1 MDATPPAG
9 GKRSKR
15 ARKAQKT
22 RGGQKGR
29 TPPPTSVSAQQAVG
43 NFLRATRTARRL
55 TQEQVA
61 AKTRR
66 QPWQLSRAAISAIE
80 RGQNFPG
87 MEAMLALSNVLYVD
101 PKELIER
108 ARLSTVVPI
117 DITDMTYDEL
127 EERASRF
134 FWDGEFKKSLS
145 VYDAMQEKAA
155 LEDGDELTSTAHRMA
170 VLDVRR
176 ATALKR
182 AGALL
187 SAIATAERAIAHASD
202 MKSVQ
207 AEAYVVLA
215 DLQGMRG
222 HLPLARDAATRALEL
237 SVQADPRVRGWA
249 FMVRARVHFLSGQYA
264 EAKAAFLEARDLAAS
279 GGDRTHHTHIAGN
292 IGMCCLE
299 LEETVE
305 ARRWIEQGVEFARE
319 HGQPSLEA
327 SWLVELGKLELSRGR
342 NTHADGYAEEALR
355 IAGPTEQYLTI
366 FRAEWLRHKVLAA
379 TQPGTA
385 DLPRMAE
392 LRELFALL
400 DQHEG
405 IEEIREF
412 KQEMNQLRVD
422 EHREEP

>member
-1 MDATPPAG
+1 
-9 GKRSKR
+9 
-15 ARKAQKT
+15 
-22 RGGQKGR
+22 
-29 TPPPTSVSAQQAVG
+29 VG
-43 NFLRATRTARRL
+43 NFLRATRIARRL

-66 QPWQLSRAAISAIE
+66 QPWQLSRAAVSAIE

-117 DITDMTYDEL
+117 DITDLTYDEL

-155 LEDGDELTSTAHRMA
+155 LEGDDEPASTARRMA

-187 SAIATAERAIAHASD
+187 SAIATAERAIAHSSD
-202 MKSVQ
+202 MTSVQ

-215 DLQGMRG
+215 DLQSMRG
-222 HLPLARDAATRALEL
+222 HLPLARDAASRALDL
-237 SVQADPRVRGWA
+237 SEEADPRVRGWA
-249 FMVRARVHFLSGQYA
+249 FMVQARVLFLSGQYA
-264 EAKAAFLEARDLAAS
+264 DAKGAFVEARDLTAS
-279 GGDRTHHTHIAGN
+279 GGDRTHLTHIAGN

-299 LEETVE
+299 LDETVE
-305 ARRWIEQGVEFARE
+305 ARRWIEQAVEFARE
-319 HGQPSLEA
+319 NGQPPLEA

-342 NTHADGYAEEALR
+342 HEHADGYAEEALR
-355 IAGPTEQYLTI
+355 IAAPTEQHLTI
-366 FRAEWLRHKVLAA
+366 FRAEWLRHKVQAA
-379 TQPGTA
+379 TTPGATDRQRVA
-385 DLPRMAE
+385 D
-392 LRELFALL
+392 LRELFTLL

-405 IEEIREF
+405 IEEVREF
-412 KQEMNQLRVD
+412 KQQMNQLFAD